1 MSVSTGQ
8 LRAGAI
14 VDQYLDCRNALLV
27 YFSQPSL
34 NPSRFA
40 GMTLLEVREELSR
53 SLSELDLTHS
63 LVLLAAIEALFRVD
77 FERRCSL
84 RLKDDLSRTFRDWKR
99 SRGNRIRF
107 EEDLLEAWKKQGGL
121 SSNLVSDIRG
131 AMKLRHWLAHGR
143 YWTLKSGRQYDF
155 EGIAA
160 LAEALE
166 ESRYFQI
173 GRDEMK

>member
-1 MSVSTGQ
+1 LNECFHGSTSSRRNCRSISRLQKCTIG
-8 LRAGAI
+8 LFFPAI
-14 VDQYLDCRNALLV
+14 VESIKVCRNDPV
-27 YFSQPSL
+27 GS
-34 NPSRFA
+34 
-40 GMTLLEVREELSR
+40 V
-53 SLSELDLTHS
+53 SELDLTHS